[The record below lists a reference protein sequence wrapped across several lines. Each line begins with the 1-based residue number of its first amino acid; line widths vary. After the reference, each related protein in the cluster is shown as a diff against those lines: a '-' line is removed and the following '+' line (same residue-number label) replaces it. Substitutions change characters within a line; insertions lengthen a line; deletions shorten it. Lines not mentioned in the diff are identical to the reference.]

1 MPITQTD
8 HTIDRAWRAIAAE
21 ECREISDIAR
31 AAAATPAIAAVQVA
45 RLRPA
50 LAAKIREIVRTA
62 GTLSAD
68 DLSRMGLSAADIAAL
83 HDQILAEA
91 RRAEVQAEGR
101 S

>member
-1 MPITQTD
+1 MPYTQTD
-8 HTIDRAWRAIAAE
+8 RTIDDAWRVIAAE
-21 ECREISDIAR
+21 EAAR
-31 AAAATPAIAAVQVA
+31 TAPPAIPAAHVA

-62 GTLSAD
+62 GSLSGD
-68 DLSRMGLSAADIAAL
+68 DLSRMGLTAADIAAL